1 MSIRRNLA
9 ALPGWRT
16 SRKMIIIESDDWG
29 STRMPSIKAY
39 NNLQTEGIDLI
50 SDEGALFNR
59 FDTMATS
66 EDLSGLFEV
75 LTSVKDKLDRP
86 AVITPL
92 AVVAN
97 PDFEKIRDSGFTTY
111 YYERFTDTFRRYK
124 GCENSF
130 KLWQEGIN
138 RRLFVPQFHGREHL
152 NVKVWMRALTSGNKV
167 ARTGFDHCFWG
178 MSTQHEPDI
187 GLEFQAA
194 FDFSDP
200 SDLIYHTEVIA
211 TGLELFKDLFGYKA
225 SYFVPPNGPFSSGL
239 EKHLSDNGIKY
250 LSMPRIQSEPMG
262 LGKVRKRM
270 HWLGKR
276 NPSGLK
282 IITRNCFFE
291 PVVQG
296 TDWVDHCMSDISIA
310 FRWHKPAII
319 STHRVNYVGAL
330 FADNRKNGLARLS
343 DLLKRIIREWPDA
356 EFFTTE
362 ELGGIINDDY

>member
-1 MSIRRNLA
+1 
-9 ALPGWRT
+9 
-16 SRKMIIIESDDWG
+16 
-29 STRMPSIKAY
+29 MPSIKAY

-75 LTSVKDKLDRP
+75 LTSVKDKMDRP

-97 PDFEKIRDSGFTTY
+97 PDFDKIRDSGFTTY
-111 YYERFTDTFRRYK
+111 YYERFTDTIRRYK

-262 LGKVRKRM
+262 HGKVRKRL
-270 HWLGKR
+270 HWIGKR

-319 STHRVNYVGAL
+319 STHRINYVGAL

>member
-1 MSIRRNLA
+1 MNIRRTLA

-16 SRKMIIIESDDWG
+16 KRKLVVLESDDWG
-29 STRMPSIKAY
+29 SIRMPSVEAY
-39 NNLQTEGIDLI
+39 NNLQKAGIDLI
-50 SDEGALFNR
+50 SDEGAIFNK
-59 FDTMATS
+59 FDSLATTQ
-66 EDLSGLFEV
+66 DISGLFEV

-111 YYERFTDTFRRYK
+111 YYEGFTDTIRRYK

-138 RRLFVPQFHGREHL
+138 GRLFVPQFHGREHL

-200 SDLIYHTEVIA
+200 SDLIYHTEVIT

-250 LSMPRIQSEPMG
+250 LSMQGFNQSPWVMVRLEEITFDRKEESFRIE
-262 LGKVRKRM
+262 
-270 HWLGKR
+270 
-276 NPSGLK
+276 N
-282 IITRNCFFE
+282 
-291 PVVQG
+291 
-296 TDWVDHCMSDISIA
+296 
-310 FRWHKPAII
+310 
-319 STHRVNYVGAL
+319 NYPQL
-330 FADNRKNGLARLS
+330 FL
-343 DLLKRIIREWPDA
+343 
-356 EFFTTE
+356 
-362 ELGGIINDDY
+362 

>member
-1 MSIRRNLA
+1 MVALNIRRTLA

-16 SRKMIIIESDDWG
+16 KRKLVVLESDDWG
-29 STRMPSIKAY
+29 SIRMPSVEAY
-39 NNLQTEGIDLI
+39 NNLQKAGIDLI
-50 SDEGALFNR
+50 SDEGAIFNK
-59 FDTMATS
+59 FDSLATTQ
-66 EDLSGLFEV
+66 DISGLFEV

-111 YYERFTDTFRRYK
+111 YYEGFTDTIRRYK

-138 RRLFVPQFHGREHL
+138 GRLFVPQFHGREHL

-200 SDLIYHTEVIA
+200 SDLIYHTEVIT

-250 LSMPRIQSEPMG
+250 LSMQGFNQSPWVMVRLEEITFDRKEESFRIE
-262 LGKVRKRM
+262 
-270 HWLGKR
+270 
-276 NPSGLK
+276 N
-282 IITRNCFFE
+282 
-291 PVVQG
+291 
-296 TDWVDHCMSDISIA
+296 
-310 FRWHKPAII
+310 
-319 STHRVNYVGAL
+319 NYPQL
-330 FADNRKNGLARLS
+330 FL
-343 DLLKRIIREWPDA
+343 
-356 EFFTTE
+356 
-362 ELGGIINDDY
+362 